1 MLSKIFYNTLKHGC
15 SEKTHFSS
23 SINMLK
29 MQHSKRQNVARIPA
43 QCQQLGNYLN
53 KKKKWKENPKECI
66 GNAMQCVNSSGN
78 EIIAMSVVKIPLET
92 PPNINSLKY
101 QPVGPAGGSHLG
113 LSSYSAE

>member
-15 SEKTHFSS
+15 SEKTHVSS

-53 KKKKWKENPKECI
+53 KKKEMERKSQGMHWQC
-66 GNAMQCVNSSGN
+66 NAMCKL
-78 EIIAMSVVKIPLET
+78 IR
-92 PPNINSLKY
+92 
-101 QPVGPAGGSHLG
+101 
-113 LSSYSAE
+113 